1 MSLQK
6 AKNIH
11 IFSKENLLQKFHIQ
25 SLKDV
30 LITVL
35 YSLIAIVCYVLLSLL
50 PQPFTM
56 VGLLKFGII
65 PTLALIPML
74 GAIRGPLAGFATG
87 YFGPFFVDMI
97 LNQTII
103 ASTIPYFIY
112 GIFGFLVG
120 LAQYQLNNGKSLAK
134 LATLSTLTYF
144 LVVIFLVLSALT
156 IQQNPLVVVL
166 GYVPIGG
173 TGFLTMGIPSVFLLT
188 PLYSRL
194 WHFISNNAY
203 PYVKNLLGKLK
214 SRAD

>member
-35 YSLIAIVCYVLLSLL
+35 YSLIAIVCYLLLSLL
-50 PQPFTM
+50 PQPYTM
-56 VGLLKFGII
+56 VGLFKFGII
-65 PTLALIPML
+65 PALALIPML

-87 YFGPFFVDMI
+87 YFGPFFVDLI

-112 GIFGFLVG
+112 GILGFLVG
-120 LAQYQLNNGKSLAK
+120 LAQYQLNDGKSLAK
-134 LATLSTLTYF
+134 LAILSTLAF
-144 LVVIFLVLSALT
+144 LLSVILLAVIALT
-156 IQQNPLVVVL
+156 IQQISLLVVL
-166 GYVPIGG
+166 GYVILPL
-173 TGFLTMGIPSVFLLT
+173 LTMGIPSVFLLT

-194 WHFISNNAY
+194 WHFILNNAY

-214 SRAD
+214 SRTD

>member
-6 AKNIH
+6 AKNIRL
-11 IFSKENLLQKFHIQ
+11 FSKENLLQKFHIQ

-35 YSLIAIVCYVLLSLL
+35 YSLIAIVCYLLLSLL
-50 PQPFTM
+50 PQPYTM
-56 VGLLKFGII
+56 VGLFKFGII
-65 PTLALIPML
+65 PALALIPML

-87 YFGPFFVDMI
+87 YFGPFFVDLI

-112 GIFGFLVG
+112 GILGFLVG
-120 LAQYQLNNGKSLAK
+120 LAQYQLNDGKSLAK
-134 LATLSTLTYF
+134 LAILSTLAF
-144 LVVIFLVLSALT
+144 LLSVILLAVIALT
-156 IQQNPLVVVL
+156 IQQISLLVVL
-166 GYVPIGG
+166 GYVILPL
-173 TGFLTMGIPSVFLLT
+173 LTMGIPSVFLLT

-194 WHFISNNAY
+194 WHFILNNAY

-214 SRAD
+214 SRTD